1 MVREFFIMSKEHFKM
16 YKDGKKWVF
25 AAVVTALVGAA
36 TLTVSASA
44 DTNTQSAPV
53 QPQAAQPQ
61 TDTHVAHVGVYD
73 ETNPGTPIT
82 NVNVAYQPSAQ
93 NGNGVMNVKDQ
104 KTGAESVQNGG
115 TYTVQAPE
123 GYYLD
128 ADYNK
133 IFDGRYTP
141 SYENI
146 NNQSMNI
153 NLNKELNNQYS
164 SFGSRND
171 ESYTVWAIPN
181 GKESVVKSFTNVPS
195 DRNRVIINWFNADN
209 NSFVGHYQL
218 DDFSKGDTKSP
229 LSNGQDTVY
238 TINAP
243 KGYRF
248 ATEWSHEYGTNNA
261 TIITASSKENHTGT
275 FDFGPMSYRFKP
287 SDTNPATKANAQGL
301 VMYRLWLREDPSW
314 QGAAQDVVGK
324 SGATTEAYEAAKKAA
339 EEAAQKAKDEAAK
352 KAAEEAA
359 QKAKDEAAKKAAEE
373 AAQKAKDEAAKKA
386 AEEAAQKA
394 KDEAAKKAAEEAAQK
409 AKDEAAKKA
418 AEEAAQKAKDE
429 AAKKAAEEA
438 AQKAKDE
445 AAKKAAEEAAQK
457 AKDEAAKK
465 AAEEAAQKAKDEAA
479 KKAAEEAAQKAKDE
493 AAKKAAEE
501 AAQKAKDEAAKKA
514 AEEAAQKDQ
523 SETAATVSQQG
534 NHSSDVVNKVQS
546 ENVTTT
552 NKQVVS
558 NGSEEQLVVT
568 NTPKTVSDQSV
579 HSEQTAIT
587 KEVTVNNTTNEAVN
601 TANVTVNN
609 NSQSTK
615 TNGATLPQTGNES
628 SMAAT
633 ALGVILAMFGLGLAR
648 NKKREY

>member
-1 MVREFFIMSKEHFKM
+1 M

-359 QKAKDEAAKKAAEE
+359 QKAKDEAAKKAAE
-373 AAQKAKDEAAKKA
+373 K
-386 AEEAAQKA
+386 
-394 KDEAAKKAAEEAAQK
+394 
-409 AKDEAAKKA
+409 
-418 AEEAAQKAKDE
+418 
-429 AAKKAAEEA
+429 
-438 AQKAKDE
+438 
-445 AAKKAAEEAAQK
+445 
-457 AKDEAAKK
+457 
-465 AAEEAAQKAKDEAA
+465 
-479 KKAAEEAAQKAKDE
+479 
-493 AAKKAAEE
+493 

>member
-1 MVREFFIMSKEHFKM
+1 M

-314 QGAAQDVVGK
+314 QGAAQGVVGK
-324 SGATTEAYEAAKKAA
+324 SGATTEAYEV
-339 EEAAQKAKDEAAK
+339 AQKAKDEAAK

-418 AEEAAQKAKDE
+418 AEEAAQKAKNE

-465 AAEEAAQKAKDEAA
+465 AAEEAG
-479 KKAAEEAAQKAKDE
+479 
-493 AAKKAAEE
+493 
-501 AAQKAKDEAAKKA
+501 
-514 AEEAAQKDQ
+514 QKDQ

-587 KEVTVNNTTNEAVN
+587 KEVTVNSTTNEAVN

-609 NSQSTK
+609 NSQSTE

-628 SMAAT
+628 SIAAT
-633 ALGVILAMFGLGLAR
+633 ALGAILAMFGLGLAR

>member
-1 MVREFFIMSKEHFKM
+1 MSKEHFKM

-324 SGATTEAYEAAKKAA
+324 SGATTEAYEV
-339 EEAAQKAKDEAAK
+339 AQKAKDEAAK

-418 AEEAAQKAKDE
+418 AEKAAQKAKDEATKKAAEEAAQKAKDEAAKKAAEKAAQKAKDE

-445 AAKKAAEEAAQK
+445 AAKKAAEK
-457 AKDEAAKK
+457 AG
-465 AAEEAAQKAKDEAA
+465 
-479 KKAAEEAAQKAKDE
+479 
-493 AAKKAAEE
+493 
-501 AAQKAKDEAAKKA
+501 
-514 AEEAAQKDQ
+514 QKDQ
-523 SETAATVSQQG
+523 SETVATQE

>member
-1 MVREFFIMSKEHFKM
+1 M

-36 TLTVSASA
+36 TLSVSASA

-61 TDTHVAHVGVYD
+61 TDSHVAHVGVYD

-164 SFGSRND
+164 SFGKNND

-195 DRNRVIINWFNADN
+195 GRNRVIINWFDADN

-248 ATEWSHEYGTNNA
+248 ATEFHSEFAPQNA
-261 TIITASSKENHTGT
+261 TIVTSSANKDHTGT

-324 SGATTEAYEAAKKAA
+324 SGATTEAY
-339 EEAAQKAKDEAAK
+339 EAAQKAKDEAAK

-465 AAEEAAQKAKDEAA
+465 AAEK
-479 KKAAEEAAQKAKDE
+479 
-493 AAKKAAEE
+493 
-501 AAQKAKDEAAKKA
+501 
-514 AEEAAQKDQ
+514 AAQKDQ
-523 SETAATVSQQG
+523 SETVATVSQQE

-568 NTPKTVSDQSV
+568 NAPKIASDQSV

-587 KEVTVNNTTNEAVN
+587 KEVTVNNSTNEAVN

-609 NSQSTK
+609 NSQSTE

-628 SMAAT
+628 SIAAT
-633 ALGVILAMFGLGLAR
+633 ALGVILAMFGLGLGR

>member
-1 MVREFFIMSKEHFKM
+1 MS
-16 YKDGKKWVF
+16 
-25 AAVVTALVGAA
+25 
-36 TLTVSASA
+36 VSASA

-164 SFGSRND
+164 SFGKNND

-195 DRNRVIINWFNADN
+195 DRNRVIINWFDADN

-324 SGATTEAYEAAKKAA
+324 SGATTEAYEAA
-339 EEAAQKAKDEAAK
+339 QKAKDEAAK

-394 KDEAAKKAAEEAAQK
+394 KDEAAKKAAEK
-409 AKDEAAKKA
+409 
-418 AEEAAQKAKDE
+418 
-429 AAKKAAEEA
+429 
-438 AQKAKDE
+438 
-445 AAKKAAEEAAQK
+445 
-457 AKDEAAKK
+457 
-465 AAEEAAQKAKDEAA
+465 
-479 KKAAEEAAQKAKDE
+479 
-493 AAKKAAEE
+493 
-501 AAQKAKDEAAKKA
+501 
-514 AEEAAQKDQ
+514 AAQKDQ
-523 SETAATVSQQG
+523 SETVATVSQQE

-633 ALGVILAMFGLGLAR
+633 ALGAILAMFGLGLAR

>member
-1 MVREFFIMSKEHFKM
+1 M
-16 YKDGKKWVF
+16 
-25 AAVVTALVGAA
+25 VTALVGAA

-82 NVNVAYQPSAQ
+82 NVNVAYQPSVQ
-93 NGNGVMNVKDQ
+93 NGNGVMNIKDQ

-128 ADYNK
+128 VDYNK

-324 SGATTEAYEAAKKAA
+324 SGATTEAYEVAQKAKDEAAKKAS

-373 AAQKAKDEAAKKA
+373 AG
-386 AEEAAQKA
+386 
-394 KDEAAKKAAEEAAQK
+394 
-409 AKDEAAKKA
+409 
-418 AEEAAQKAKDE
+418 
-429 AAKKAAEEA
+429 
-438 AQKAKDE
+438 
-445 AAKKAAEEAAQK
+445 
-457 AKDEAAKK
+457 
-465 AAEEAAQKAKDEAA
+465 
-479 KKAAEEAAQKAKDE
+479 
-493 AAKKAAEE
+493 
-501 AAQKAKDEAAKKA
+501 
-514 AEEAAQKDQ
+514 QKDQ

-587 KEVTVNNTTNEAVN
+587 KEVTVNSTTNEAVN

-633 ALGVILAMFGLGLAR
+633 ALGAILAMFGLGLAR

>member
-1 MVREFFIMSKEHFKM
+1 M

-82 NVNVAYQPSAQ
+82 NVNVAYQPSVQ
-93 NGNGVMNVKDQ
+93 NGNGVMNIKDQ

-128 ADYNK
+128 VDYNK

-324 SGATTEAYEAAKKAA
+324 SGATTEAYEVAQKAKDEAAKKAS

-394 KDEAAKKAAEEAAQK
+394 KDEAAKKAAEEAAKK
-409 AKDEAAKKA
+409 AKNEAAKKA

-445 AAKKAAEEAAQK
+445 AAKKAAEEAG
-457 AKDEAAKK
+457 
-465 AAEEAAQKAKDEAA
+465 
-479 KKAAEEAAQKAKDE
+479 
-493 AAKKAAEE
+493 
-501 AAQKAKDEAAKKA
+501 
-514 AEEAAQKDQ
+514 QKDQ

-587 KEVTVNNTTNEAVN
+587 KEVTVNSTTNEAVN

-633 ALGVILAMFGLGLAR
+633 ALGAILAMFGLGLAR

>member
-1 MVREFFIMSKEHFKM
+1 MSKEHFKM

-164 SFGSRND
+164 SFGKNND

-195 DRNRVIINWFNADN
+195 DRNRVIINWFDADN

-248 ATEWSHEYGTNNA
+248 ATEFHSEFAPQNA
-261 TIITASSKENHTGT
+261 TIVTSSANKDHTGT

-324 SGATTEAYEAAKKAA
+324 SGATTEAYEAAQKAKDEAAKKAA
-339 EEAAQKAKDEAAK
+339 EEAAQKAKDEAAKKAAEEATQKAKDEAAKKAAEKAAQKAKDEAAK

-359 QKAKDEAAKKAAEE
+359 QKAKDEAAKKAAE
-373 AAQKAKDEAAKKA
+373 K
-386 AEEAAQKA
+386 
-394 KDEAAKKAAEEAAQK
+394 
-409 AKDEAAKKA
+409 
-418 AEEAAQKAKDE
+418 
-429 AAKKAAEEA
+429 
-438 AQKAKDE
+438 
-445 AAKKAAEEAAQK
+445 
-457 AKDEAAKK
+457 
-465 AAEEAAQKAKDEAA
+465 
-479 KKAAEEAAQKAKDE
+479 AAQKAKDE

>member
-1 MVREFFIMSKEHFKM
+1 
-16 YKDGKKWVF
+16 
-25 AAVVTALVGAA
+25 
-36 TLTVSASA
+36 
-44 DTNTQSAPV
+44 
-53 QPQAAQPQ
+53 
-61 TDTHVAHVGVYD
+61 
-73 ETNPGTPIT
+73 
-82 NVNVAYQPSAQ
+82 
-93 NGNGVMNVKDQ
+93 
-104 KTGAESVQNGG
+104 
-115 TYTVQAPE
+115 
-123 GYYLD
+123 
-128 ADYNK
+128 
-133 IFDGRYTP
+133 
-141 SYENI
+141 
-146 NNQSMNI
+146 MNI

-324 SGATTEAYEAAKKAA
+324 SGATTEAYEV
-339 EEAAQKAKDEAAK
+339 AQKAKDEAAK

-418 AEEAAQKAKDE
+418 AEKAAQKAKDE

-445 AAKKAAEEAAQK
+445 AAKKAAEK
-457 AKDEAAKK
+457 AG
-465 AAEEAAQKAKDEAA
+465 
-479 KKAAEEAAQKAKDE
+479 
-493 AAKKAAEE
+493 
-501 AAQKAKDEAAKKA
+501 
-514 AEEAAQKDQ
+514 QKDQ
-523 SETAATVSQQG
+523 SETVATQE

-568 NTPKTVSDQSV
+568 NAPKIASDQSV

-587 KEVTVNNTTNEAVN
+587 REVTVNNSTNEAVN

-609 NSQSTK
+609 NSQSTE

-628 SMAAT
+628 SIAAT
-633 ALGVILAMFGLGLAR
+633 ALGVILAMFGLGLGR

>member
-1 MVREFFIMSKEHFKM
+1 M

-164 SFGSRND
+164 SFGKNND

-195 DRNRVIINWFNADN
+195 DRNRVIINWFDADN

-248 ATEWSHEYGTNNA
+248 ATEFHSEFAPQNA
-261 TIITASSKENHTGT
+261 TIVTSSANKDHTGT

-324 SGATTEAYEAAKKAA
+324 SGATTEAYEAA
-339 EEAAQKAKDEAAK
+339 QKAKDEAAK

-386 AEEAAQKA
+386 AEKAAQKA

-418 AEEAAQKAKDE
+418 AEKAAQKAKDE

-445 AAKKAAEEAAQK
+445 AAKKAAEK
-457 AKDEAAKK
+457 
-465 AAEEAAQKAKDEAA
+465 
-479 KKAAEEAAQKAKDE
+479 
-493 AAKKAAEE
+493 
-501 AAQKAKDEAAKKA
+501 
-514 AEEAAQKDQ
+514 AAQKDQ
-523 SETAATVSQQG
+523 SETVATQE

-568 NTPKTVSDQSV
+568 NAPKIASDQSV

-587 KEVTVNNTTNEAVN
+587 REVTVNNSTNEAVN

-609 NSQSTK
+609 NSQSTE

-628 SMAAT
+628 SIAAT
-633 ALGVILAMFGLGLAR
+633 ALGVILAMFGLGLGR

>member
-1 MVREFFIMSKEHFKM
+1 MSKEHFKM

-164 SFGSRND
+164 SFGKNND

-195 DRNRVIINWFNADN
+195 DRNRVIINWFDADN

-248 ATEWSHEYGTNNA
+248 ATEFHSEFAPQNA
-261 TIITASSKENHTGT
+261 TIVTSSANKDHTGT

-324 SGATTEAYEAAKKAA
+324 SGATTEAY
-339 EEAAQKAKDEAAK
+339 EAAQKAKDEAAK

-394 KDEAAKKAAEEAAQK
+394 KDEAAKKAAEEATQK

-418 AEEAAQKAKDE
+418 AEKAAQKAKDE

-445 AAKKAAEEAAQK
+445 AAKKAAEK
-457 AKDEAAKK
+457 
-465 AAEEAAQKAKDEAA
+465 
-479 KKAAEEAAQKAKDE
+479 
-493 AAKKAAEE
+493 
-501 AAQKAKDEAAKKA
+501 
-514 AEEAAQKDQ
+514 AAQKDQ

-587 KEVTVNNTTNEAVN
+587 KEVTVNSTTNEAVN

-633 ALGVILAMFGLGLAR
+633 ALGAILAMFGLGLAR

>member
-1 MVREFFIMSKEHFKM
+1 MSKEHFKM

-36 TLTVSASA
+36 TLSVSASA

-61 TDTHVAHVGVYD
+61 TDSHVAHVGVYD

-164 SFGSRND
+164 SFGKNND

-195 DRNRVIINWFNADN
+195 DRNRVIINWFDADN

-324 SGATTEAYEAAKKAA
+324 SGATTEAYEAAQKAKDEAAKKAAEEAAQKAKDEAAKKAAEEAAQKAKDKAAKKTAEEAAQKAKDEAVKKAA

-394 KDEAAKKAAEEAAQK
+394 KDEAAKKAAEK
-409 AKDEAAKKA
+409 
-418 AEEAAQKAKDE
+418 
-429 AAKKAAEEA
+429 
-438 AQKAKDE
+438 
-445 AAKKAAEEAAQK
+445 
-457 AKDEAAKK
+457 
-465 AAEEAAQKAKDEAA
+465 
-479 KKAAEEAAQKAKDE
+479 
-493 AAKKAAEE
+493 
-501 AAQKAKDEAAKKA
+501 
-514 AEEAAQKDQ
+514 AAQKDQ
-523 SETAATVSQQG
+523 SETVATVSQQE

-568 NTPKTVSDQSV
+568 NAPKIASDQSV

-587 KEVTVNNTTNEAVN
+587 KEVTVNNSTSEAVN

-633 ALGVILAMFGLGLAR
+633 ALGAILAMFGLGLAR

>member
-1 MVREFFIMSKEHFKM
+1 M

-324 SGATTEAYEAAKKAA
+324 SGATTEAYEV
-339 EEAAQKAKDEAAK
+339 AQKAKDEAAK

-418 AEEAAQKAKDE
+418 AEEAAQKAKNE

-465 AAEEAAQKAKDEAA
+465 AAEEAG
-479 KKAAEEAAQKAKDE
+479 
-493 AAKKAAEE
+493 
-501 AAQKAKDEAAKKA
+501 
-514 AEEAAQKDQ
+514 QKDQ

-587 KEVTVNNTTNEAVN
+587 KEVTVNSTTNEAVN

-615 TNGATLPQTGNES
+615 TNGAILPQTGNES

-633 ALGVILAMFGLGLAR
+633 ALGAILAMFGLGLAR

>member
-1 MVREFFIMSKEHFKM
+1 M
-16 YKDGKKWVF
+16 
-25 AAVVTALVGAA
+25 
-36 TLTVSASA
+36 
-44 DTNTQSAPV
+44 
-53 QPQAAQPQ
+53 
-61 TDTHVAHVGVYD
+61 AHVGVYD

-93 NGNGVMNVKDQ
+93 NGNGVMNVRDQ
-104 KTGAESVQNGG
+104 KTGAESVQNGS

-128 ADYNK
+128 ANYNK

-164 SFGSRND
+164 SFGKNNND
-171 ESYTVWAIPN
+171 SYTVWAIPN

-195 DRNRVIINWFNADN
+195 DRNRVIINWFDADN

-248 ATEWSHEYGTNNA
+248 ATEWSREYGTNNA

-314 QGAAQDVVGK
+314 QGAVQDVVGK
-324 SGATTEAYEAAKKAA
+324 SGATIEAYEAAQKKAA

-359 QKAKDEAAKKAAEE
+359 QKAKDEAAKKATE
-373 AAQKAKDEAAKKA
+373 K
-386 AEEAAQKA
+386 
-394 KDEAAKKAAEEAAQK
+394 
-409 AKDEAAKKA
+409 
-418 AEEAAQKAKDE
+418 
-429 AAKKAAEEA
+429 
-438 AQKAKDE
+438 
-445 AAKKAAEEAAQK
+445 
-457 AKDEAAKK
+457 
-465 AAEEAAQKAKDEAA
+465 
-479 KKAAEEAAQKAKDE
+479 
-493 AAKKAAEE
+493 
-501 AAQKAKDEAAKKA
+501 
-514 AEEAAQKDQ
+514 AAQKDQ
-523 SETAATVSQQG
+523 SETAATVSQQEH
-534 NHSSDVVNKVQS
+534 HSSDVVSKVQS

-558 NGSEEQLVVT
+558 DGSEEQLVVT
-568 NTPKTVSDQSV
+568 NAPKTVPDQSV
-579 HSEQTAIT
+579 HDEQTAIT
-587 KEVTVNNTTNEAVN
+587 KKVTVNNNTDEAVN

-609 NSQSTK
+609 NLQSTE

-628 SMAAT
+628 SIAAT
-633 ALGVILAMFGLGLAR
+633 ALWVILAMFGLGLAR

>member
-1 MVREFFIMSKEHFKM
+1 MSKEHFKM

-164 SFGSRND
+164 SFGKNND

-195 DRNRVIINWFNADN
+195 DRNRVIINWFDADN

-248 ATEWSHEYGTNNA
+248 ATEFHSEFAPQNA
-261 TIITASSKENHTGT
+261 TIVTSSANKDHTGT

-324 SGATTEAYEAAKKAA
+324 SGATTEAYEAA
-339 EEAAQKAKDEAAK
+339 QKAKDEAAK

-373 AAQKAKDEAAKKA
+373 ATQKAKDEAAKKA
-386 AEEAAQKA
+386 AEK
-394 KDEAAKKAAEEAAQK
+394 
-409 AKDEAAKKA
+409 
-418 AEEAAQKAKDE
+418 
-429 AAKKAAEEA
+429 
-438 AQKAKDE
+438 
-445 AAKKAAEEAAQK
+445 
-457 AKDEAAKK
+457 
-465 AAEEAAQKAKDEAA
+465 
-479 KKAAEEAAQKAKDE
+479 AAQKAKDE

>member
-1 MVREFFIMSKEHFKM
+1 MSKEHFKM

-36 TLTVSASA
+36 TLSVSASA

-146 NNQSMNI
+146 NNQFMNI

-164 SFGSRND
+164 SFGKNND

-324 SGATTEAYEAAKKAA
+324 SGATTEAYEAAQKAKDEAAKKAAEEAAQKAKDEAAKKAAEEAAQKAKDEAAKKAAEEAAQKAKDKAAKKTAEEAAQKAKDEAVKKAA

-386 AEEAAQKA
+386 AEK
-394 KDEAAKKAAEEAAQK
+394 
-409 AKDEAAKKA
+409 
-418 AEEAAQKAKDE
+418 
-429 AAKKAAEEA
+429 
-438 AQKAKDE
+438 
-445 AAKKAAEEAAQK
+445 
-457 AKDEAAKK
+457 
-465 AAEEAAQKAKDEAA
+465 
-479 KKAAEEAAQKAKDE
+479 
-493 AAKKAAEE
+493 
-501 AAQKAKDEAAKKA
+501 
-514 AEEAAQKDQ
+514 AAQKDQ
-523 SETAATVSQQG
+523 SETVATVSQQE

-568 NTPKTVSDQSV
+568 NAPKIASDQSV

-587 KEVTVNNTTNEAVN
+587 KEVTVNNSTSEAVN

-633 ALGVILAMFGLGLAR
+633 ALGAILAMFGLGLAR

>member
-1 MVREFFIMSKEHFKM
+1 M

-181 GKESVVKSFTNVPS
+181 GKKSVVKSFTDVPS
-195 DRNRVIINWFNADN
+195 DRNRVIINWFDADTN
-209 NSFVGHYQL
+209 NFIGHYQL

-248 ATEWSHEYGTNNA
+248 ATEFHSEFAPQNA
-261 TIITASSKENHTGT
+261 TIITSSAKEDHTGT

-301 VMYRLWLREDPSW
+301 VMYRLWLHKDPSW

-324 SGATTEAYEAAKKAA
+324 SGATTEAYEAAQKKAA

-359 QKAKDEAAKKAAEE
+359 QKAKDEAAKKATEE
-373 AAQKAKDEAAKKA
+373 AAQKG
-386 AEEAAQKA
+386 
-394 KDEAAKKAAEEAAQK
+394 
-409 AKDEAAKKA
+409 
-418 AEEAAQKAKDE
+418 
-429 AAKKAAEEA
+429 
-438 AQKAKDE
+438 
-445 AAKKAAEEAAQK
+445 
-457 AKDEAAKK
+457 
-465 AAEEAAQKAKDEAA
+465 
-479 KKAAEEAAQKAKDE
+479 
-493 AAKKAAEE
+493 
-501 AAQKAKDEAAKKA
+501 
-514 AEEAAQKDQ
+514 Q
-523 SETAATVSQQG
+523 SETVATVSQQEH
-534 NHSSDVVNKVQS
+534 HSSDVVSKVRS

-558 NGSEEQLVVT
+558 DGSEEQLVVT
-568 NTPKTVSDQSV
+568 NSPKTVPEKSV
-579 HSEQTAIT
+579 HDEQTAIT
-587 KEVTVNNTTNEAVN
+587 KKVTVNNSTDEAVN

-609 NSQSTK
+609 NLQSTE

-628 SMAAT
+628 SIAAT

>member
-1 MVREFFIMSKEHFKM
+1 MSKEHFKM

-324 SGATTEAYEAAKKAA
+324 SGATTEAYEV
-339 EEAAQKAKDEAAK
+339 AQKAKDEAAK

-418 AEEAAQKAKDE
+418 AEEAAQKAKNE

-465 AAEEAAQKAKDEAA
+465 AAEEAG
-479 KKAAEEAAQKAKDE
+479 
-493 AAKKAAEE
+493 
-501 AAQKAKDEAAKKA
+501 
-514 AEEAAQKDQ
+514 QKDQ

-633 ALGVILAMFGLGLAR
+633 ALGAILAMFGLGLAR

>member
-1 MVREFFIMSKEHFKM
+1 MSKEHFKM

-324 SGATTEAYEAAKKAA
+324 SGATTEAYEV
-339 EEAAQKAKDEAAK
+339 AQKAKDEAAK

-418 AEEAAQKAKDE
+418 AEK
-429 AAKKAAEEA
+429 
-438 AQKAKDE
+438 
-445 AAKKAAEEAAQK
+445 
-457 AKDEAAKK
+457 
-465 AAEEAAQKAKDEAA
+465 
-479 KKAAEEAAQKAKDE
+479 AAQKAKDE

-587 KEVTVNNTTNEAVN
+587 KEVTVNSTTNEAVN

-633 ALGVILAMFGLGLAR
+633 ALGAILAMFGLGLAR

>member
-1 MVREFFIMSKEHFKM
+1 MLKEHFKM

-36 TLTVSASA
+36 TLSVSASA

-93 NGNGVMNVKDQ
+93 NGNGVMNVRDQ
-104 KTGAESVQNGG
+104 KTGAESVQNGS

-128 ADYNK
+128 ANYNK

-164 SFGSRND
+164 SFGKNNN

-195 DRNRVIINWFNADN
+195 DRNRVIINWFDADN

-243 KGYRF
+243 EGYRF
-248 ATEWSHEYGTNNA
+248 ATEFHSEFAPQNA
-261 TIITASSKENHTGT
+261 TIITSSANEDHTGT
-275 FDFGPMSYRFKP
+275 FDFGPMSYRFKS

-301 VMYRLWLREDPSW
+301 VMYRLWLHKDPSW
-314 QGAAQDVVGK
+314 QGATQNVVGK
-324 SGATTEAYEAAKKAA
+324 SGATTEAYETAQKKVT

-409 AKDEAAKKA
+409 VKDEATKKA

-429 AAKKAAEEA
+429 AAKKATE
-438 AQKAKDE
+438 K
-445 AAKKAAEEAAQK
+445 
-457 AKDEAAKK
+457 
-465 AAEEAAQKAKDEAA
+465 
-479 KKAAEEAAQKAKDE
+479 
-493 AAKKAAEE
+493 
-501 AAQKAKDEAAKKA
+501 
-514 AEEAAQKDQ
+514 AAQKDQ
-523 SETAATVSQQG
+523 SETAATVSQQEH
-534 NHSSDVVNKVQS
+534 HSSDVVSKVQS

-558 NGSEEQLVVT
+558 DGSEEQLVVT
-568 NTPKTVSDQSV
+568 NAPKTVPDQSV
-579 HSEQTAIT
+579 HDEQTAIT
-587 KEVTVNNTTNEAVN
+587 KKVTVNNSTDEAVN

-609 NSQSTK
+609 NLQSTEP
-615 TNGATLPQTGNES
+615 NGATLPQTGNES
-628 SMAAT
+628 SIAAT

>member
-1 MVREFFIMSKEHFKM
+1 MVKEFFIMSKEHFKM

-324 SGATTEAYEAAKKAA
+324 SGATTEAYEV
-339 EEAAQKAKDEAAK
+339 AQKAKDEAAK

-418 AEEAAQKAKDE
+418 AEEAAQKAKNEAAKKAAEEAAQKAKNE

-465 AAEEAAQKAKDEAA
+465 AAEEAG
-479 KKAAEEAAQKAKDE
+479 
-493 AAKKAAEE
+493 
-501 AAQKAKDEAAKKA
+501 
-514 AEEAAQKDQ
+514 QKDQ

-587 KEVTVNNTTNEAVN
+587 KEVTVNSTTNEAVN

-633 ALGVILAMFGLGLAR
+633 ALGAILAMFGLGLAR

>member
-1 MVREFFIMSKEHFKM
+1 MS
-16 YKDGKKWVF
+16 
-25 AAVVTALVGAA
+25 
-36 TLTVSASA
+36 VSASA

-61 TDTHVAHVGVYD
+61 TDSHVAHVGVYD

-164 SFGSRND
+164 SFGKNND

-195 DRNRVIINWFNADN
+195 DRNRVIINWFDADN

-248 ATEWSHEYGTNNA
+248 ATEFHSEFAPQNA
-261 TIITASSKENHTGT
+261 TIVTSSANKDHTGT

-324 SGATTEAYEAAKKAA
+324 SGATTEAYEAA
-339 EEAAQKAKDEAAK
+339 QKAKDEAAK

-386 AEEAAQKA
+386 AEK
-394 KDEAAKKAAEEAAQK
+394 
-409 AKDEAAKKA
+409 
-418 AEEAAQKAKDE
+418 
-429 AAKKAAEEA
+429 
-438 AQKAKDE
+438 
-445 AAKKAAEEAAQK
+445 
-457 AKDEAAKK
+457 
-465 AAEEAAQKAKDEAA
+465 
-479 KKAAEEAAQKAKDE
+479 
-493 AAKKAAEE
+493 
-501 AAQKAKDEAAKKA
+501 
-514 AEEAAQKDQ
+514 AAQKDQ
-523 SETAATVSQQG
+523 SETVATVSQQE

-568 NTPKTVSDQSV
+568 NAPKIASDQSV

-587 KEVTVNNTTNEAVN
+587 KEVTVNNSTNEAVN

-609 NSQSTK
+609 NSQSTE

-628 SMAAT
+628 SIAAT
-633 ALGVILAMFGLGLAR
+633 ALGVILAMFGLGLGR

>member
-1 MVREFFIMSKEHFKM
+1 MSKEHFKM

-465 AAEEAAQKAKDEAA
+465 AAEEAAQK
-479 KKAAEEAAQKAKDE
+479 
-493 AAKKAAEE
+493 
-501 AAQKAKDEAAKKA
+501 
-514 AEEAAQKDQ
+514 DQ

>member
-1 MVREFFIMSKEHFKM
+1 M

-164 SFGSRND
+164 SFGKNND

-195 DRNRVIINWFNADN
+195 DRNRVIINWFDADN

-248 ATEWSHEYGTNNA
+248 ATEFHSEFAPQNA
-261 TIITASSKENHTGT
+261 TIVTSSANKDHTGT

-324 SGATTEAYEAAKKAA
+324 SGATTEAY
-339 EEAAQKAKDEAAK
+339 EAAQKAKDEAAK

-394 KDEAAKKAAEEAAQK
+394 KDEAAKKAAEEATQK

-418 AEEAAQKAKDE
+418 AEKAAQKAKDE

-445 AAKKAAEEAAQK
+445 AAKKAAEK
-457 AKDEAAKK
+457 
-465 AAEEAAQKAKDEAA
+465 
-479 KKAAEEAAQKAKDE
+479 
-493 AAKKAAEE
+493 
-501 AAQKAKDEAAKKA
+501 
-514 AEEAAQKDQ
+514 AAQKDQ
-523 SETAATVSQQG
+523 SETVATQE

-568 NTPKTVSDQSV
+568 NAPKIASDQSV

-587 KEVTVNNTTNEAVN
+587 REVTVNNSTNEAVN

-609 NSQSTK
+609 NSQSTE

-628 SMAAT
+628 SIAAT
-633 ALGVILAMFGLGLAR
+633 ALGVILAMFGLGLGR

>member
-1 MVREFFIMSKEHFKM
+1 MS
-16 YKDGKKWVF
+16 
-25 AAVVTALVGAA
+25 
-36 TLTVSASA
+36 VSASA

-82 NVNVAYQPSAQ
+82 NFNVAYQPSAQ

-164 SFGSRND
+164 SFGKNND

-195 DRNRVIINWFNADN
+195 DRNRVIINWFDADN

-248 ATEWSHEYGTNNA
+248 ATEWSREYGTNNA

-324 SGATTEAYEAAKKAA
+324 SGATTEAYEAAQKKAA

-386 AEEAAQKA
+386 TEK
-394 KDEAAKKAAEEAAQK
+394 
-409 AKDEAAKKA
+409 
-418 AEEAAQKAKDE
+418 
-429 AAKKAAEEA
+429 
-438 AQKAKDE
+438 
-445 AAKKAAEEAAQK
+445 
-457 AKDEAAKK
+457 
-465 AAEEAAQKAKDEAA
+465 
-479 KKAAEEAAQKAKDE
+479 
-493 AAKKAAEE
+493 
-501 AAQKAKDEAAKKA
+501 
-514 AEEAAQKDQ
+514 AAQKDQ
-523 SETAATVSQQG
+523 SETVATVSQQE

-568 NTPKTVSDQSV
+568 NAPKIASDQSV

-587 KEVTVNNTTNEAVN
+587 KEVTVNNSTSEAVN

-609 NSQSTK
+609 NSQSTE

-628 SMAAT
+628 SIAAT

>member
-1 MVREFFIMSKEHFKM
+1 MSKEHFKM

-324 SGATTEAYEAAKKAA
+324 SGATTEAYEV
-339 EEAAQKAKDEAAK
+339 AQKAKDEAAK

-465 AAEEAAQKAKDEAA
+465 AAEK
-479 KKAAEEAAQKAKDE
+479 
-493 AAKKAAEE
+493 
-501 AAQKAKDEAAKKA
+501 
-514 AEEAAQKDQ
+514 AAQKDQ
-523 SETAATVSQQG
+523 SETVATVSQQE

-568 NTPKTVSDQSV
+568 NAPKIASDQSV

-587 KEVTVNNTTNEAVN
+587 KEVTVNNSTSEAVN

-609 NSQSTK
+609 NSQSTE

-628 SMAAT
+628 SIAAT
-633 ALGVILAMFGLGLAR
+633 ALGVILAMFGLGLGR

>member
-1 MVREFFIMSKEHFKM
+1 M

-36 TLTVSASA
+36 TLSVSASA

-93 NGNGVMNVKDQ
+93 NGNGVMNVRDQ

-128 ADYNK
+128 ANYNK

-164 SFGSRND
+164 SFGKNNN

-195 DRNRVIINWFNADN
+195 DRNRVIINWFDADN

-324 SGATTEAYEAAKKAA
+324 SGATTEAYEVAQKAKDEAAKKASEEAAQKAKDEAAKKAA
-339 EEAAQKAKDEAAK
+339 EEAAQKAKDEAAKKAAEEAAQKAKNEAAK

-386 AEEAAQKA
+386 AEEAG
-394 KDEAAKKAAEEAAQK
+394 
-409 AKDEAAKKA
+409 
-418 AEEAAQKAKDE
+418 
-429 AAKKAAEEA
+429 
-438 AQKAKDE
+438 
-445 AAKKAAEEAAQK
+445 
-457 AKDEAAKK
+457 
-465 AAEEAAQKAKDEAA
+465 
-479 KKAAEEAAQKAKDE
+479 
-493 AAKKAAEE
+493 
-501 AAQKAKDEAAKKA
+501 
-514 AEEAAQKDQ
+514 QKDQ

-587 KEVTVNNTTNEAVN
+587 KEVTVNSTTNEAVN

-633 ALGVILAMFGLGLAR
+633 ALGAILAMFGLGLAR

>member
-1 MVREFFIMSKEHFKM
+1 MSKEHFKM

-324 SGATTEAYEAAKKAA
+324 SGATTEAYEV
-339 EEAAQKAKDEAAK
+339 AQKAKDEAAK

-386 AEEAAQKA
+386 AEKA
-394 KDEAAKKAAEEAAQK
+394 G
-409 AKDEAAKKA
+409 
-418 AEEAAQKAKDE
+418 
-429 AAKKAAEEA
+429 
-438 AQKAKDE
+438 
-445 AAKKAAEEAAQK
+445 
-457 AKDEAAKK
+457 
-465 AAEEAAQKAKDEAA
+465 
-479 KKAAEEAAQKAKDE
+479 
-493 AAKKAAEE
+493 
-501 AAQKAKDEAAKKA
+501 
-514 AEEAAQKDQ
+514 QKDQ
-523 SETAATVSQQG
+523 SETVATQE

-568 NTPKTVSDQSV
+568 NAPKIASGQSV

-587 KEVTVNNTTNEAVN
+587 REVTVNNSTNEAVN

-609 NSQSTK
+609 NSQSTE

-628 SMAAT
+628 SIAAT
-633 ALGVILAMFGLGLAR
+633 ALGVILAMFGLGLGR

>member
-1 MVREFFIMSKEHFKM
+1 MS
-16 YKDGKKWVF
+16 
-25 AAVVTALVGAA
+25 
-36 TLTVSASA
+36 VSASA

-324 SGATTEAYEAAKKAA
+324 SGATTEAYEV
-339 EEAAQKAKDEAAK
+339 AQKAKDEAAK

-386 AEEAAQKA
+386 AEEAG
-394 KDEAAKKAAEEAAQK
+394 
-409 AKDEAAKKA
+409 
-418 AEEAAQKAKDE
+418 
-429 AAKKAAEEA
+429 
-438 AQKAKDE
+438 
-445 AAKKAAEEAAQK
+445 
-457 AKDEAAKK
+457 
-465 AAEEAAQKAKDEAA
+465 
-479 KKAAEEAAQKAKDE
+479 
-493 AAKKAAEE
+493 
-501 AAQKAKDEAAKKA
+501 
-514 AEEAAQKDQ
+514 QKDQ

-552 NKQVVS
+552 NKQVIS

-587 KEVTVNNTTNEAVN
+587 KEVTVNNSTSEAVN

>member
-1 MVREFFIMSKEHFKM
+1 M
-16 YKDGKKWVF
+16 
-25 AAVVTALVGAA
+25 VTALVGAA
-36 TLTVSASA
+36 ALTVSASA

-324 SGATTEAYEAAKKAA
+324 SGATTEAYEVAQKAKDEAAKKAS

-359 QKAKDEAAKKAAEE
+359 QKTKDEAAKKAAEE
-373 AAQKAKDEAAKKA
+373 VAQKAKDEAAKKA
-386 AEEAAQKA
+386 AEEAG
-394 KDEAAKKAAEEAAQK
+394 
-409 AKDEAAKKA
+409 
-418 AEEAAQKAKDE
+418 
-429 AAKKAAEEA
+429 
-438 AQKAKDE
+438 
-445 AAKKAAEEAAQK
+445 
-457 AKDEAAKK
+457 
-465 AAEEAAQKAKDEAA
+465 
-479 KKAAEEAAQKAKDE
+479 
-493 AAKKAAEE
+493 
-501 AAQKAKDEAAKKA
+501 
-514 AEEAAQKDQ
+514 QKDQ

-601 TANVTVNN
+601 TANITVNN

>member
-1 MVREFFIMSKEHFKM
+1 MLKEHFKM

-36 TLTVSASA
+36 TLSVSASA

-93 NGNGVMNVKDQ
+93 NGNGVMNVRDQ
-104 KTGAESVQNGG
+104 KTGAESVQNGS

-128 ADYNK
+128 ANYNK

-164 SFGSRND
+164 SFGKNNN

-181 GKESVVKSFTNVPS
+181 GKESVIKSFTNVPS
-195 DRNRVIINWFNADN
+195 DRNRVIINWFDADN

-243 KGYRF
+243 EGYRF
-248 ATEWSHEYGTNNA
+248 ATEFHSEFAPQNA
-261 TIITASSKENHTGT
+261 TIITSSANEDHTGT
-275 FDFGPMSYRFKP
+275 FDFGPMSYRFKS

-301 VMYRLWLREDPSW
+301 VMYRLWLRKDPSW
-314 QGAAQDVVGK
+314 QGATQNVVGK
-324 SGATTEAYEAAKKAA
+324 SGATTEAYETAQKKVT

-386 AEEAAQKA
+386 TEK
-394 KDEAAKKAAEEAAQK
+394 
-409 AKDEAAKKA
+409 
-418 AEEAAQKAKDE
+418 
-429 AAKKAAEEA
+429 
-438 AQKAKDE
+438 
-445 AAKKAAEEAAQK
+445 
-457 AKDEAAKK
+457 
-465 AAEEAAQKAKDEAA
+465 
-479 KKAAEEAAQKAKDE
+479 
-493 AAKKAAEE
+493 
-501 AAQKAKDEAAKKA
+501 
-514 AEEAAQKDQ
+514 AAQKDQ
-523 SETAATVSQQG
+523 SETAATVSQQEH
-534 NHSSDVVNKVQS
+534 HSSDVVSKVQS

-558 NGSEEQLVVT
+558 DGSEEQLVVT
-568 NTPKTVSDQSV
+568 NAPKTVPDQSV
-579 HSEQTAIT
+579 HDEQTAIT
-587 KEVTVNNTTNEAVN
+587 KKVTVNNNTDEAVN

-609 NSQSTK
+609 NLQSTE

-628 SMAAT
+628 SIAAT

>member
-1 MVREFFIMSKEHFKM
+1 M

-324 SGATTEAYEAAKKAA
+324 SGATTEAYEV
-339 EEAAQKAKDEAAK
+339 AQKAKDEAAK

-394 KDEAAKKAAEEAAQK
+394 KDEAAKKAAEKAAQK

-429 AAKKAAEEA
+429 AAKKAAE
-438 AQKAKDE
+438 KAG
-445 AAKKAAEEAAQK
+445 
-457 AKDEAAKK
+457 
-465 AAEEAAQKAKDEAA
+465 
-479 KKAAEEAAQKAKDE
+479 
-493 AAKKAAEE
+493 
-501 AAQKAKDEAAKKA
+501 
-514 AEEAAQKDQ
+514 QKDQ
-523 SETAATVSQQG
+523 SETVATQE

-568 NTPKTVSDQSV
+568 NAPKIASDQSV

-587 KEVTVNNTTNEAVN
+587 REVTVNNSTNEAVN

-609 NSQSTK
+609 NSQSTE

-628 SMAAT
+628 SIAAT
-633 ALGVILAMFGLGLAR
+633 ALGVILAMFGLGLGR

>member
-1 MVREFFIMSKEHFKM
+1 M

-164 SFGSRND
+164 SFGKNND

-195 DRNRVIINWFNADN
+195 DRNRVIINWFDADN

-248 ATEWSHEYGTNNA
+248 ATEFHSEFAPQNA
-261 TIITASSKENHTGT
+261 TIVTSSANKDHTGT

-324 SGATTEAYEAAKKAA
+324 SGATTEAY
-339 EEAAQKAKDEAAK
+339 EAAQKAKDEAAK

-418 AEEAAQKAKDE
+418 AEEATQKAKDE
-429 AAKKAAEEA
+429 AAKKAAEKA

-445 AAKKAAEEAAQK
+445 AAKKAAEK
-457 AKDEAAKK
+457 AG
-465 AAEEAAQKAKDEAA
+465 
-479 KKAAEEAAQKAKDE
+479 
-493 AAKKAAEE
+493 
-501 AAQKAKDEAAKKA
+501 
-514 AEEAAQKDQ
+514 QKDQ
-523 SETAATVSQQG
+523 SETVATQE

>member
-1 MVREFFIMSKEHFKM
+1 M

-181 GKESVVKSFTNVPS
+181 GKKSVVKSFTDVPS
-195 DRNRVIINWFNADN
+195 DRNRVIINWFDADTN
-209 NSFVGHYQL
+209 NFIGHYQL

-248 ATEWSHEYGTNNA
+248 ATEFHSEFAPQNA
-261 TIITASSKENHTGT
+261 TIITSSAKEDHTGT

-301 VMYRLWLREDPSW
+301 VMYRLWLHKDPSW

-324 SGATTEAYEAAKKAA
+324 SGATTEAYEAAQKKAA

-373 AAQKAKDEAAKKA
+373 AAQKAKDEAAKKG

-418 AEEAAQKAKDE
+418 TEEATQKG
-429 AAKKAAEEA
+429 
-438 AQKAKDE
+438 
-445 AAKKAAEEAAQK
+445 
-457 AKDEAAKK
+457 
-465 AAEEAAQKAKDEAA
+465 
-479 KKAAEEAAQKAKDE
+479 
-493 AAKKAAEE
+493 
-501 AAQKAKDEAAKKA
+501 
-514 AEEAAQKDQ
+514 Q
-523 SETAATVSQQG
+523 SETVATVSQQEH
-534 NHSSDVVNKVQS
+534 HSSDVVSKVRS

-558 NGSEEQLVVT
+558 DGSEEQLVVT
-568 NTPKTVSDQSV
+568 NSPKTVPEKSV
-579 HSEQTAIT
+579 HDEQTAIT
-587 KEVTVNNTTNEAVN
+587 KKVTVNNSTDEAVN

-609 NSQSTK
+609 NLQSTE

-628 SMAAT
+628 SIAAT

>member
-1 MVREFFIMSKEHFKM
+1 MLKEHFKM

-36 TLTVSASA
+36 TLSVSASA

-93 NGNGVMNVKDQ
+93 NGNGVMNVRDQ
-104 KTGAESVQNGG
+104 KTGAESVQNGS

-128 ADYNK
+128 ANYNK

-164 SFGSRND
+164 SFGKNNN

-195 DRNRVIINWFNADN
+195 DRNRVIINWFDADN

-248 ATEWSHEYGTNNA
+248 ATEWSREYGTNNA

-324 SGATTEAYEAAKKAA
+324 SGATTEAYEAA
-339 EEAAQKAKDEAAK
+339 AK

-394 KDEAAKKAAEEAAQK
+394 KDEAAKKATEK
-409 AKDEAAKKA
+409 
-418 AEEAAQKAKDE
+418 
-429 AAKKAAEEA
+429 
-438 AQKAKDE
+438 
-445 AAKKAAEEAAQK
+445 
-457 AKDEAAKK
+457 
-465 AAEEAAQKAKDEAA
+465 
-479 KKAAEEAAQKAKDE
+479 
-493 AAKKAAEE
+493 
-501 AAQKAKDEAAKKA
+501 
-514 AEEAAQKDQ
+514 AAQKDQ
-523 SETAATVSQQG
+523 SETAATVSQQEH
-534 NHSSDVVNKVQS
+534 HSSDVVSKVQS

-558 NGSEEQLVVT
+558 DGSEEQLVVT
-568 NTPKTVSDQSV
+568 NAPKTVPDQSV
-579 HSEQTAIT
+579 HDEQTAIT
-587 KEVTVNNTTNEAVN
+587 KKVTVNNSTDEAVN

-609 NSQSTK
+609 NLQSTE

-628 SMAAT
+628 SIAAT

>member
-1 MVREFFIMSKEHFKM
+1 MSKEHFKM

-164 SFGSRND
+164 SFGKNND

-195 DRNRVIINWFNADN
+195 DRNRVIINWFDADN

-248 ATEWSHEYGTNNA
+248 ATEFHSEFAPQNA
-261 TIITASSKENHTGT
+261 TIVTSSANKDHTGT

-324 SGATTEAYEAAKKAA
+324 SGATTEAY
-339 EEAAQKAKDEAAK
+339 EAAQKAKDEAAK

-394 KDEAAKKAAEEAAQK
+394 KDEAAKKAAEEATQK

-418 AEEAAQKAKDE
+418 AEK
-429 AAKKAAEEA
+429 
-438 AQKAKDE
+438 
-445 AAKKAAEEAAQK
+445 
-457 AKDEAAKK
+457 
-465 AAEEAAQKAKDEAA
+465 
-479 KKAAEEAAQKAKDE
+479 AAQKAKDE

>member
-1 MVREFFIMSKEHFKM
+1 MLKEHFKM

-181 GKESVVKSFTNVPS
+181 GKKSVVKSFTDVPS
-195 DRNRVIINWFNADN
+195 DRNRVIINWFDADTN
-209 NSFVGHYQL
+209 NFIGHYQL

-248 ATEWSHEYGTNNA
+248 ATEFHSEFAPQNA
-261 TIITASSKENHTGT
+261 TIITSSAKEDHTGT

-301 VMYRLWLREDPSW
+301 VMYRLWLHKDPSW

-324 SGATTEAYEAAKKAA
+324 SGATTEAYEAAQKKAA

-373 AAQKAKDEAAKKA
+373 AAQKAKDEAAKKG

-418 AEEAAQKAKDE
+418 TEEAAQKG
-429 AAKKAAEEA
+429 
-438 AQKAKDE
+438 
-445 AAKKAAEEAAQK
+445 
-457 AKDEAAKK
+457 
-465 AAEEAAQKAKDEAA
+465 
-479 KKAAEEAAQKAKDE
+479 
-493 AAKKAAEE
+493 
-501 AAQKAKDEAAKKA
+501 
-514 AEEAAQKDQ
+514 Q
-523 SETAATVSQQG
+523 SETVATVSQQEH
-534 NHSSDVVNKVQS
+534 HSSDVVSKVRS

-558 NGSEEQLVVT
+558 DGSEEQLVVT
-568 NTPKTVSDQSV
+568 NSPKTVPEKSV
-579 HSEQTAIT
+579 HDEQTAIT
-587 KEVTVNNTTNEAVN
+587 KKVTVNNSTDEAVN

-609 NSQSTK
+609 NLQSTE

-628 SMAAT
+628 SIAAT

>member
-1 MVREFFIMSKEHFKM
+1 MLKEHFKM

-36 TLTVSASA
+36 TLSVSASA

-93 NGNGVMNVKDQ
+93 NGNGVMNVRDQ
-104 KTGAESVQNGG
+104 KTGAESVQNGS

-128 ADYNK
+128 ANYNK

-164 SFGSRND
+164 SFGKNNN

-195 DRNRVIINWFNADN
+195 DRNRVIINWFDADN

-248 ATEWSHEYGTNNA
+248 ATEWSREYGTNNA

-324 SGATTEAYEAAKKAA
+324 SGATTEAYEAAQKKAA
-339 EEAAQKAKDEAAK
+339 EEAAQKAKDEAAKKAAEEAAQKAKDEAAKKAAEEAAQKAKDEAAKKATEKAAQKAKDEAAKKATEEAAQKAKDEAAK

-394 KDEAAKKAAEEAAQK
+394 KDEAA
-409 AKDEAAKKA
+409 
-418 AEEAAQKAKDE
+418 
-429 AAKKAAEEA
+429 
-438 AQKAKDE
+438 
-445 AAKKAAEEAAQK
+445 
-457 AKDEAAKK
+457 
-465 AAEEAAQKAKDEAA
+465 
-479 KKAAEEAAQKAKDE
+479 
-493 AAKKAAEE
+493 
-501 AAQKAKDEAAKKA
+501 
-514 AEEAAQKDQ
+514 
-523 SETAATVSQQG
+523 ATVSQQEH
-534 NHSSDVVNKVQS
+534 HSSDVVSKVQS

-558 NGSEEQLVVT
+558 DGSEEQLVVT
-568 NTPKTVSDQSV
+568 NAPKTVPDQSV
-579 HSEQTAIT
+579 HDEQTAIT
-587 KEVTVNNTTNEAVN
+587 KKVTVNNSTDEAVN

-609 NSQSTK
+609 NLQSTE

-628 SMAAT
+628 SIAAT